1 MISKLKILMG
11 KQLKL
16 TNLALEKTM
25 KMDQATMMRVLSM
38 MKSMRVKKMM
48 LVDHRLLLKLEIGL
62 TIKTLKVETR
72 KFKNPK
78 KNLILEQIRCLI

>member
-1 MISKLKILMG
+1 MG

-78 KNLILEQIRCLI
+78 KNLILELIRCLI